1 MIRFGIRVLQ
11 ASSPERPTPVSPEAE
26 ADERLRKILP
36 RLRTLFRYTDYTTL
50 DRQRAEVPLGTQQRF
65 ALPGARQ
72 LEVTPDQLQGQLLR
86 MRVRLLRGEQ
96 PELRTIM
103 SVAPGAPAVL
113 GGPPHG
119 DGVLIIILWANPNPD
134 R

>member
-1 MIRFGIRVLQ
+1 MCLLPAGARAQERLTFQDGTAEDFLHAQAAHTNTEYSGTPGVLQ
-11 ASSPERPTPVSPEAE
+11 VRQWSP
-26 ADERLRKILP
+26 DERAA
-36 RLRTLFRYTDYTTL
+36 Y
-50 DRQRAEVPLGTQQRF
+50 
-65 ALPGARQ
+65 
-72 LEVTPDQLQGQLLR
+72 PDLTGNTLR

-96 PELRTIM
+96 AELRTIM

-119 DGVLIIILWANPNPD
+119 DGVLVIILWANPNPAPAPG